1 MAKKENRF
9 RIHLKCSQCGELNH
23 TTDKNKVNT
32 ENKLSLRKYCPRC
45 NKTTVHNEATII

>member
-23 TTDKNKVNT
+23 KNDKKKVNT
-32 ENKLSLRKYCPRC
+32 EINLILRNYCPR
-45 NKTTVHNEATII
+45 